1 MGTSGSKPIDD
12 LFHGHYNEKIR
23 NTLGDAGKA
32 IAKSATRAVG
42 NIAGNVADTAL
53 KTATAGMYDA
63 NEAKNLGGKTA
74 DYFNDMYAKGVK
86 KLSKPRKR
94 ALRGKLLLLLKKL
107 KIHTSEAL
115 NHAFNLYPQY
125 KYLKHI
131 IGRTEPEIKQFF
143 EEGKNIL
150 YQPEQK
156 LKKEE
161 EKQVIKPIEIKPI
174 EIKEE
179 KEIKDEE
186 PKKKR
191 GPKPKPDGSPKRE
204 NKKGGGRPKKIKA
217 KEQEEIIM
225 AKGGMLIDNSDG
237 NALRYKTTM
246 NPNWAKG
253 NYKLQVMPE
262 EKLKICAKGTKKIRK
277 VPSAA
282 QIKARENFV
291 KMVRARAKTK
301 K

>member
-32 IAKSATRAVG
+32 VAKSATRAVA

-53 KTATAGMYDA
+53 KGVTAGMYDA

-74 DYFNDMYAKGVK
+74 DYLNEKYAKGVK

-107 KIHTSEAL
+107 KIHTSDAL
-115 NHAFNLYPQY
+115 NHAFSLYPQY

-131 IGRTEPEIKQFF
+131 IGRNPQEIKNFF

-156 LKKEE
+156 LKKEDN
-161 EKQVIKPIEIKPI
+161 KPIEIK
-174 EIKEE
+174 ENKEE

-186 PKKKR
+186 PEQKPKKKR
-191 GPKPKPDGSPKRE
+191 GPKKKAEGEPKRE

-217 KEQEEIIM
+217 EEQEEIIM
-225 AKGGMLIDNSDG
+225 STGGMLIDNSND

-246 NPNWAKG
+246 NPSWSKG
-253 NYKLQVMPE
+253 NYKLQVIPE
-262 EKLKICAKGTKKIRK
+262 EKLKTCAKGTKKIRK
-277 VPSAA
+277 PPSPA
-282 QIKARENFV
+282 QLKARENFV